1 MFPQVE
7 LTDSSGLMKIAV
19 IIAVFLGL
27 IAAIF
32 FIVIQK
38 ESYSAI
44 YFVPD
49 SITHD
54 TVENA
59 VFFTYGIKSSETG
72 KMDYTLNTFAEK
84 TLLKTRTF
92 SLNQGEIFEERVK
105 ITIPPDMNYPLKIS
119 LKMTTNAATE
129 EIHFWLP
136 EVRQ

>member
-1 MFPQVE
+1 MFPQVK
-7 LTDSSGLMKIAV
+7 LTDNSGLIKIAV

-44 YFVPD
+44 YFVPE
-49 SITHD
+49 SITHNAD
-54 TVENA
+54 DNTVLY
-59 VFFTYGIKSSETG
+59 TYGVKSSETG

-105 ITIPPDMNYPLKIS
+105 ITIPSDINYPVKIS
-119 LKMTTNAATE
+119 LKMTTNSATE
-129 EIHFWLP
+129 EIHFWLR
-136 EVRQ
+136 EER

>member
-1 MFPQVE
+1 MFSQAE
-7 LTDSSGLMKIAV
+7 LTDNSGLIKVAV
-19 IIAVFLGL
+19 IIAVLLGL

-54 TVENA
+54 TVENT

-92 SLNQGEIFEERVK
+92 SLNKGEIFEERVK
-105 ITIPPDMNYPLKIS
+105 IAIPPDMNYPVKIS

-129 EIHFWLP
+129 EIHFWLQ
-136 EVRQ
+136 EER